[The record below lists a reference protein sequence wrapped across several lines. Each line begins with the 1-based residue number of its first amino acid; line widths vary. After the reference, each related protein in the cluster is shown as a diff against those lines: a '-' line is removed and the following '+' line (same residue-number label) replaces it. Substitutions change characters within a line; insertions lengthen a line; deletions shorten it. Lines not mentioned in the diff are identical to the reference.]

1 VNRFGVG
8 VGVRIACAVVCAG
21 LVGAPR
27 VFAAEAAVATASA
40 ASAAIGTTVVIDPGH
55 GGADLGARG
64 PGGVLEK
71 ELTLAV
77 SKRLA
82 KLLRAQGVEVVLT
95 RSSDAFVALSERTEI
110 ANRSHATLFVSIHA
124 NSAPETEIA
133 GSETYF
139 LSLEASDDE
148 AMRVAM
154 TENDVFK
161 QEGTADESADVVGAI
176 LGDLIRTEHL
186 RESSALA
193 ASIQRHLADLPGDS
207 RGVKQAPFVVLTGVN
222 MPAAL
227 VEIGFITNPKEAARM
242 GQRDRQEA
250 LAQALAAAIGEA
262 MMQNSQARLASEPS
276 PPEEKP

>member
-1 VNRFGVG
+1 MSRIGVG
-8 VGVRIACAVVCAG
+8 TVLAWGVVCAL
-21 LVGAPR
+21 LVAPR
-27 VFAAEAAVATASA
+27 LFAAEAAQA
-40 ASAAIGTTVVIDPGH
+40 AAAIAGTVVIDPGH

-64 PGGVLEK
+64 PNGVLEK

-77 SKRLA
+77 AKRLA
-82 KLLRAQGVEVVLT
+82 KLLRAQGGFEVVLT
-95 RSSDAFVALSERTEI
+95 RTSDAFVALSERTEI
-110 ANRSHATLFVSIHA
+110 ANRSQATLFVSIHA

-154 TENDVFK
+154 TENDVFG
-161 QEGTADESADVVGAI
+161 QEGTADEGADVVGAI

-193 ASIQRHLADLPGDS
+193 AMIQRQLASLPGQS

-227 VEIGFITNPKEAARM
+227 VEIGFITNPSEAVRM
-242 GQRDRQEA
+242 GQRDRQDA
-250 LAQALAAAIGEA
+250 IAKALAAAIREA
-262 MMQNSQARLASEPS
+262 MMQNSSARLVTEPT
-276 PPEEKP
+276 PAEEKP

>member
-1 VNRFGVG
+1 LIRFGVF
-8 VGVRIACAVVCAG
+8 
-21 LVGAPR
+21 LVLLLSAL
-27 VFAAEAAVATASA
+27 ASA
-40 ASAAIGTTVVIDPGH
+40 EDSHRTVVIDPGH

-64 PGGVLEK
+64 PNGVLEK

-77 SKRLA
+77 ARKLARL
-82 KLLRAQGVEVVLT
+82 LGAQGVKVVLT
-95 RSSDAFVALSERTEI
+95 RTSDAFVALSERTEI
-110 ANRSHATLFVSIHA
+110 ANRAHAAMFVSIHA
-124 NSAPETEIA
+124 NSAPEQAIA

-161 QEGTADESADVVGAI
+161 QEGTADADRDVVGAI

-193 ASIQRHLADLPGDS
+193 ASIQRHLAELPGES

-227 VEIGFITNPKEAARM
+227 VEIGFITNPAEAVRM
-242 GQRDRQEA
+242 GQRDRQDA
-250 LAQALAAAIGEA
+250 IASALAAAIGEA
-262 MMQNSQARLASEPS
+262 MVQDSEARLATDEPHA
-276 PPEEKP
+276 EEKP